1 MIIKNIILNNFRQF
15 KDNCK
20 IDFSTDKNQN
30 VTIVMGDNG
39 SGKTTLEQAFTWC
52 LFDKNKFNIQDILN
66 KEIEKELGWNNK
78 EAIVSVTLNIEN
90 FDFVVIEEMPN
101 NTTKSDLYDREDY
114 WMSVYNSRNP
124 LIGYNLSKARQSGEH
139 HSSQLGEKNNNYGKH
154 HTEKAKSKMKSAWT
168 TERRAALSERNRKRW
183 NEYRLNNIGA

>member
-90 FDFVVIEEMPN
+90 FDFKYKIKRSQKYYWEDGKIISDKSEVNVEKINPNGDYNKISKEKILPEIKKIMMP
-101 NTTKSDLYDREDY
+101 S
-114 WMSVYNSRNP
+114 
-124 LIGYNLSKARQSGEH
+124 LSEFFFFDGEH
-139 HSSQLGEKNNNYGKH
+139 L
-154 HTEKAKSKMKSAWT
+154 TKMSEELFDKKRSNKMIKSARMWCV
-168 TERRAALSERNRKRW
+168 
-183 NEYRLNNIGA
+183 